1 MLSPLLV
8 ALLCAA
14 PDSASP
20 VPVPAQETSIQAS
33 SVASTPT
40 PASAVGPLVR
50 GSWGLG
56 FRVLGNGQNLLLR
69 RALTDRMS
77 AGVKVGWGGSFD
89 EAFSQEG
96 NRSTVANDFSS
107 RNASWSL
114 QEDDYFSADLGL
126 PVEWLLKS
134 HRSLRLAVSAGPV
147 FEWVHRSS
155 KATESRRGA
164 IVSESV
170 ENPPVTDE
178 MSGLTLGLGLA
189 GSVGLRW
196 FFLPDLAVA
205 ADFGTS
211 AVWSHTTVEN
221 TTESTWWS
229 SYEDAWITQEY
240 QRESEY
246 DRVSTNLVFL
256 GVGLEAWF

>member
-8 ALLCAA
+8 ALVCAA

-20 VPVPAQETSIQAS
+20 VPVPAKETSSQAS
-33 SVASTPT
+33 SFASTPT
-40 PASAVGPLVR
+40 PASAAGPLVR

-69 RALTDRMS
+69 RALTDRTS
-77 AGVKVGWGGSFD
+77 AGVKVGWGGSFN

-96 NRSTVANDFSS
+96 NRSTVSNDLSS

-126 PVEWLLKS
+126 PVEWLQKS
-134 HRSLRLAVSAGPV
+134 HRSLRLAVSGGPV
-147 FEWVHRSS
+147 FEWILRSS
-155 KATESRRGA
+155 KETGSRRGEIA
-164 IVSESV
+164 SESV
-170 ENPPVTDE
+170 ENPPVIHE
-178 MSGLTLGLGLA
+178 MNALTLGMGLA

-211 AVWSHTTVEN
+211 AVWSHTSLEETN
-221 TTESTWWS
+221 ESTWWS
-229 SYEDAWITQEY
+229 GSEDSWVTHEF